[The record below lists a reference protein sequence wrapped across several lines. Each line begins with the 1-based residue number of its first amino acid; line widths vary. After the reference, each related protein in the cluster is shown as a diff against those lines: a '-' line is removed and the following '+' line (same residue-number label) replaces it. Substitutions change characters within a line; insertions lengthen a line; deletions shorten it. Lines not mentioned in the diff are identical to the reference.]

1 MPVSQ
6 SGQSYVIAFK
16 PQTVIGTPVTGG
28 SGVVLRT
35 LASQGFSLNRARIQ
49 SEEIRADG
57 MRGPPRKG
65 VKSGPGSY
73 ACELSY
79 GSFDAMFEHFLR
91 STFSTDVL
99 TPGTTKSFMT
109 FDLYHQDVDLSL
121 QVETVRAISMGVT
134 VPAEAMVR
142 IDWGLLGRNIVPLA
156 TGSSPGLTSPTLT
169 STEPMAGIDAT
180 ITGPGSAL
188 FTSASFTLNRG
199 GGVQAVIGDVLS
211 PDVYDGAAQ
220 GEGQLTGTLETLA
233 WLTEATADTATTISI
248 LCPDGAGNTIQFD
261 LANVMVEGFQAP
273 VGQAAAMIVTCP
285 FSFGGTNAITITRN
299 PI

>member
-1 MPVSQ
+1 MPASQ
-6 SGQSYVIAFK
+6 SGQNYVIAFK
-16 PQTVIGTPVTGG
+16 PQTVIGTPVTGA

-57 MRGPPRKG
+57 MRGAPRKG
-65 VKSGPGSY
+65 VKSAPGAY

-91 STFSTDVL
+91 STFTVDVL

-109 FDLYHQDVDLSL
+109 FDQYHSDVDLSL

-134 VPAEAMVR
+134 IPAEAMVR
-142 IDWGLLGRNIVPLA
+142 IDWGLLGRNVAPLA
-156 TGSSPGLTSPTLT
+156 TGASPGLTSPTLT
-169 STEPMAGIDAT
+169 TTEPMAGIDAT

-188 FTSASFTLNRG
+188 YTSASFTLNRG
-199 GGVQAVIGDVLS
+199 GGVQAVIGDTLS
-211 PDVYDGAAQ
+211 PDVYDGSAA
-220 GEGQLTGTLETLA
+220 GEGTLTGTLETMA
-233 WLTEATADTATTISI
+233 WLTEVATDDAVTLTM
-248 LCPDGAGNTIQFD
+248 LCPDGAGNTITFA
-261 LANVMVEGFQAP
+261 LANVQLENFQAP
-273 VGQAAAMIVTCP
+273 VGQAAAMIVTSA
-285 FSFGGTNAITITRN
+285 FSFGGTNGITITRN